1 MDYINKIVSKLY
13 ANIEGEGMNVL
24 VAEVVK
30 KPGCGFNYL
39 IRIRPQYKKVLNI
52 WNDCLQLCG
61 ITVVGLDNQIV
72 ERSINDGYYW
82 THEEIAV
89 IIDEVI

>member
-1 MDYINKIVSKLY
+1 MDYVNKIVSKVY
-13 ANIEGEGMNVL
+13 ANIEGEGMNIL

-30 KPGCGFNYL
+30 NPGCGFEYL
-39 IRIRPQYKKVLNI
+39 IRIKPQYKKVLNI
-52 WNDCLQLCG
+52 WNECLKLCG
-61 ITVVGLDNQIV
+61 LLADICNNIV
-72 ERSINDGYYW
+72 EKSINDGYYW